1 MGEHGR
7 VVIDGAAGG
16 TKGDTGRFE
25 AQVFSDGKEF
35 ERGSGDVTEE
45 ERNEKYHDRL
55 TLRCLYL
62 VRV

>member
-25 AQVFSDGKEF
+25 AQVFSDGNEF
-35 ERGSGDVTEE
+35 ERGSGDVTKE
-45 ERNEKYHDRL
+45 ERNEKYHDR
-55 TLRCLYL
+55 CKVVSDFL
-62 VRV
+62 VV

>member
-25 AQVFSDGKEF
+25 AQVFSDGNEF
-35 ERGSGDVTEE
+35 EQGSGDVTKEE
-45 ERNEKYHDRL
+45 HNKKYHN
-55 TLRCLYL
+55 RCKVVSDFL
-62 VRV
+62 VV